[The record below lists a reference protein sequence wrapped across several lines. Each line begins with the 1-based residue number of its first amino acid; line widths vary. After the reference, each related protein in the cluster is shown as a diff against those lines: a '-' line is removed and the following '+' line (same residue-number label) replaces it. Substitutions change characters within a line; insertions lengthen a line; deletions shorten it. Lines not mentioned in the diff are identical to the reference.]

1 MKKIY
6 FIALSVFTLSQS
18 YAQLNLTKANI
29 EPVVGDTYLMGVLDT
44 TNALPNGITG
54 AGAIWDVIGISE
66 SGLVDTTK
74 YIAASADPNSSTYPG
89 TTIVEK
95 QGTNTTYFKST
106 ATQFELLGL
115 DAGNFKLN
123 YNTNSAIVSVYPVGL
138 GYINNDIGS
147 GTMTA
152 SLSGAFTSTI
162 QTMGD
167 GSGTLSI
174 NSTVSFS
181 NCLRVK
187 TTQHISFS
195 LGFGTETGTVDQSIY
210 NYYHSS
216 SKSPILSYNY
226 THVVASGAFPIDNS
240 QSNITLKSIYLL
252 GVKENSTNDIIFRA
266 YPNPANELVNIHFV
280 LTQNE
285 SYTIEVL
292 NNLGQVVKTLNK
304 PNLAPGIYSEVI
316 DIKGLS
322 VGIYTVKISGTH
334 AQGVQKLIVN

>member
-6 FIALSVFTLSQS
+6 FIALSLFALNQAQ
-18 YAQLNLTKANI
+18 AQLSLTKANS
-29 EPVVGDTYLMGVLDT
+29 EPIVGDTYMMGVLDT

-54 AGAIWDVIGISE
+54 AGVTWDVIGVSE

-74 YIAASADPNSSTYPG
+74 YITASADPNSSTYPG

-152 SLSGAFTSTI
+152 SLTGAFTSTI

-167 GSGTLSI
+167 GSGTLNI
-174 NSTVSFS
+174 NSIVSLS

-195 LGFGTETGTVDQSIY
+195 LGFGAESGTINQSIY

-216 SKSPILSYNY
+216 SKSPIFSYNY
-226 THVVASGAFPIDNS
+226 THVVASGAFPIDNT
-240 QSNITLKSIYLL
+240 QSTVTLKSIYLL
-252 GVKENSTNDIIFRA
+252 GVKENSANDFIFKA
-266 YPNPANELVNIHFV
+266 YPNPANENVNIHFV
-280 LTQNE
+280 LTQTE
-285 SYTIEVL
+285 SYTIDVL
-292 NNLGQVVKTLNK
+292 NNLGQVVRTLNK
-304 PNLAPGIYSEVI
+304 PNLAPGMYSEVI

-322 VGIYTVKISGTH
+322 AGIYTVKVNGTH
-334 AQGVQKLIVN
+334 AQGTQKLIVE